1 GERVVLCS
9 FTEIGLDH
17 PSTTTADRAGIGQA
31 DLLRRPARI
40 LMYRQQA
47 RNTATLRILRSYQMT
62 GTFGSHHEH
71 IDGRGRHDLPEM
83 DIKTVTEREVRS
95 RLQIWADLLSID
107 CRLRLIRCEDH
118 DHIGRLHGI
127 GDRHDLEPALLRLA
141 PGTAFAK
148 ADHDRHTAFFHVE
161 RMGMALAAVTD
172 DGDFLARD
180 LLKIG
185 IFIVINLHRRL
196 PMEKG

>member
-9 FTEIGLDH
+9 FGKFGPDP
-17 PSTTTADRAGIGQA
+17 PSPPTADRAGIGQA

-47 RNTATLRILRSYQMT
+47 RDTATLRILRSYQMT

-71 IDGRGRHDLPEM
+71 IDGRGRHDLPKM
-83 DIKTVTEREVRS
+83 DIKTVTEREVGS
-95 RLQIWADLLSID
+95 WFQIWTDFLAID

-127 GDRHDLEPALLRLA
+127 GDRHDLEPTLLRLA
-141 PGTAFAK
+141 PGTAFA
-148 ADHDRHTAFFHVE
+148 
-161 RMGMALAAVTD
+161 
-172 DGDFLARD
+172 
-180 LLKIG
+180 
-185 IFIVINLHRRL
+185 
-196 PMEKG
+196 